1 MGVITDPVGALA
13 GAEELTE
20 SVFRLVKPA
29 SPLSPLITERSLSVR
44 FATLQFPLPIAKAA
58 AKAAHGR
65 LNDAFIGGLA
75 LGLRRYHEA
84 HARNVES
91 LRMNMPIN
99 VRNQT
104 VGNTAGNAFIPAR
117 VEVPMHPDEP
127 IEMMKQL
134 RSEVLHARDEPANDL
149 MELLSNGLNRLPTS
163 MTSALF
169 GAMLKGNDF
178 TASNVPGAPIP
189 LYLVGQRMLSQYAF
203 GPNAGSAMNF
213 TLVSYADDC
222 FIGVNIDPVAVPDPD
237 VLMQCIELG
246 FEEIFSVVPSA
257 AAE

>member
-1 MGVITDPVGALA
+1 
-13 GAEELTE
+13 
-20 SVFRLVKPA
+20 
-29 SPLSPLITERSLSVR
+29 
-44 FATLQFPLPIAKAA
+44 
-58 AKAAHGR
+58 
-65 LNDAFIGGLA
+65 
-75 LGLRRYHEA
+75 
-84 HARNVES
+84 
-91 LRMNMPIN
+91 
-99 VRNQT
+99 
-104 VGNTAGNAFIPAR
+104 
-117 VEVPMHPDEP
+117 MHPDEP

-134 RSEVLHARDEPANDL
+134 RSVVLHARDEPANDL